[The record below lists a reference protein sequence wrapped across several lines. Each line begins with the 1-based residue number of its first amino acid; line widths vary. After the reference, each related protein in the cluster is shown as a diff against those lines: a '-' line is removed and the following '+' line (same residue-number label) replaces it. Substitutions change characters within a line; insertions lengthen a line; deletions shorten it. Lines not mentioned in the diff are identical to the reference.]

1 MFKKY
6 APNSALRSE
15 GQLDHRRTE
24 TLLDIYQYIAADSDL
39 YAQRMIDRLTRRS
52 EQIGQFPQSG
62 RVVPEFELPHI
73 REVIEGPYRIVY
85 RILPKQVDIL
95 AVVHGSRKTP
105 L

>member
-1 MFKKY
+1 MFRQY

-24 TLLDIYQYIAADSDL
+24 TFTRHLPVHRCRFDL

-52 EQIGQFPQSG
+52 EQIGHFPQSG
-62 RVVPEFELPHI
+62 RVVPEFELPDI

>member
-1 MFKKY
+1 VRVNWTIAAQK
-6 APNSALRSE
+6 
-15 GQLDHRRTE
+15 H
-24 TLLDIYQYIAADSDL
+24 LLDIYQYIAADSDL
-39 YAQRMIDRLTRRS
+39 YAQRMMDRLTRRS

-62 RVVPEFELPHI
+62 RVVPEYELPDI
-73 REVIEGPYRIVY
+73 REVIEGPYRIIY